1 MKTAAERAAA
11 IAKQARS
18 ARDAQGATAA
28 KPELVGPPERPGPH
42 RQAWFRVYGP
52 DSGTPGVL
60 VMVRPDM
67 SADEV
72 RATFYPDARSILWA
86 GVTGPA

>member
-11 IAKQARS
+11 IAKTARS
-18 ARDAQGATAA
+18 AKEAAGVTA
-28 KPELVGPPERPGPH
+28 KPEFVGPPERPEPH

-52 DSGTPGVL
+52 TGPGQL

-72 RATFYPDARSILWA
+72 RQAFYPDARSILWA
-86 GVTGPA
+86 GVTGP

>member
-18 ARDAQGATAA
+18 ARDAQGVTTT
-28 KPELVGPPERPGPH
+28 KPEFVGPPDRHEPH

-52 DSGTPGVL
+52 AGTPGVL

-72 RATFYPDARSILWA
+72 RSTFYPDARSILWA
-86 GVTGPA
+86 GVTGP